1 MLLARGRER
10 ARRFDAALEQRRRR
24 VLKCT
29 AYKVRVAPRAADA
42 LDDDLPTDIAAR
54 VAVHVEEQERA
65 ERVLV
70 LERQA
75 LGQRRR
81 RGRGDARALGRGLGV
96 APARQAYEERVRLRV
111 EDFRALD
118 LRLDDVA
125 RAAAVPVAP
134 AHAALGEGLA
144 PQRRDVAPREA
155 VRRVRAELER
165 ELACLQ
171 ALRLVRVAAL
181 RCRLR

>member
-1 MLLARGRER
+1 M
-10 ARRFDAALEQRRRR
+10 
-24 VLKCT
+24 
-29 AYKVRVAPRAADA
+29 
-42 LDDDLPTDIAAR
+42 
-54 VAVHVEEQERA
+54 
-65 ERVLV
+65 

-144 PQRRDVAPREA
+144 PQRRDVGAREA
-155 VRRVRAELER
+155 VGRVRAELER
-165 ELACLQ
+165 ELASVCRRPTPSFVS
-171 ALRLVRVAAL
+171 LRQL
-181 RCRLR
+181 RCRLITKALVDFHTGTWRPRRAALSAAFAKAFVGAAAIVRA